1 MQQRYQHHY
10 NLPEIGLRG
19 QQILGAAK
27 VLVVGVGGLG
37 CPAALYLAA
46 AGLGQITLVD
56 DDVVSLSNLQR
67 QILFT
72 EQDVGLKKIHVAQ
85 NKLLALNSS
94 IKVDTVDARFNFNN
108 ARSLVAQHDFIVDG
122 SDNFSTKY
130 LINDI
135 CLLEKKPWVFAAIQG
150 FRGQIAGFFCGARS
164 DAKTASRGVGSLL
177 APEDS
182 LGPCYRCV
190 YPQEPVLP
198 VGSCQ
203 TNGVIGALPGIL
215 GSMQALEVVKALVGS
230 LGSLGPASPSN
241 LSEFDFLSMNFK
253 KIKLVADPEC
263 LSCGVGADLEKNFAE
278 KVLLSEG
285 AKSGGIH
292 SLSCDSVQ
300 NSNFSISSIASVYAK
315 IPQDKW
321 LSLPQ
326 AQSLD
331 KTNSIWIDLRT
342 SQEFSEGHYP
352 LAINIPHDQWTAE
365 IYSQLADKNLI
376 LYCKSGARCE
386 IVWQKIRADQ
396 NQATWTALHKK
407 IFFLQ
412 EGFREFLAK
421 DI

>member
-1 MQQRYQHHY
+1 
-10 NLPEIGLRG
+10 
-19 QQILGAAK
+19 
-27 VLVVGVGGLG
+27 
-37 CPAALYLAA
+37 
-46 AGLGQITLVD
+46 
-56 DDVVSLSNLQR
+56 
-67 QILFT
+67 
-72 EQDVGLKKIHVAQ
+72 
-85 NKLLALNSS
+85 
-94 IKVDTVDARFNFNN
+94 
-108 ARSLVAQHDFIVDG
+108 
-122 SDNFSTKY
+122 
-130 LINDI
+130 
-135 CLLEKKPWVFAAIQG
+135 
-150 FRGQIAGFFCGARS
+150 
-164 DAKTASRGVGSLL
+164 
-177 APEDS
+177 
-182 LGPCYRCV
+182 
-190 YPQEPVLP
+190 
-198 VGSCQ
+198 
-203 TNGVIGALPGIL
+203 VIGALPGIL

-230 LGSLGPASPSN
+230 LGSASPSN

-263 LSCGVGADLEKNFAE
+263 PSCGRCADLEKNFAE

-292 SLSCDSVQ
+292 SLSCNSVQ
-300 NSNFSISSIASVYAK
+300 NSNFSISSSASVYAK

-321 LSLPQ
+321 LSLSQ

-331 KTNSIWIDLRT
+331 KTNYVFIDLRS

-352 LAINIPHDQWTAE
+352 QAINIPHDQWTAE
-365 IYSQLADKNLI
+365 NYSQLADKNLI